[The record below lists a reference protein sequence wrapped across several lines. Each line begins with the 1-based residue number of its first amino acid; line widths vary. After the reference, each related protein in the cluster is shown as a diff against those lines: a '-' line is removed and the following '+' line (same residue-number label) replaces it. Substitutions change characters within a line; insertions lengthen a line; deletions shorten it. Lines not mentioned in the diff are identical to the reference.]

1 MTLDILIPL
10 LGFAL
15 AGVITPGPNNVML
28 VASGAN
34 FGYRRSLPHMF
45 GVGLGLPFMVIPV
58 GLGVMQLFE
67 AWPPLR
73 TVLQIACFLYLL
85 WLAWKIAH
93 AAAPKDAAT
102 TGKPLSFLQASAF
115 QWVNPKAWTMALG
128 AITLYAPGR
137 EFSAVLWVAAAYA
150 AMAVIST
157 NTWVLAGQKLR
168 QWLENERRLKTFN
181 RTMAAL
187 LVVSMVPALL
197 G

>member
-1 MTLDILIPL
+1 MTPELFIAL

-15 AGVITPGPNNVML
+15 AGVISPGPNNVML
-28 VASGAN
+28 IASGAN

-58 GLGVMQLFE
+58 GLGVMQLFDV
-67 AWPPLR
+67 WPPLR
-73 TVLQIACFLYLL
+73 TVLQIGCFAYLL

-93 AAAPKDAAT
+93 ASAPKDTPT
-102 TGKPLSFLQASAF
+102 TGRPLTFLQASAF

-137 EFSAVLWVAAAYA
+137 EFTAVLWVAVAYA
-150 AMAVIST
+150 SMAIIST

-168 QWLENERRLKTFN
+168 TWLEDERRLKAFN
-181 RTMAAL
+181 WAMAAL
-187 LVVSMVPALL
+187 LVVSMVPALM